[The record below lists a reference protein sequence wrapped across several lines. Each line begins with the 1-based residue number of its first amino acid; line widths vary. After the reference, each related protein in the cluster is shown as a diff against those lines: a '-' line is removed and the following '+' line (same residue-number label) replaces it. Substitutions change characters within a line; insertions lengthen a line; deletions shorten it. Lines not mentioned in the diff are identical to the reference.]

1 MLSPS
6 TQHRLPVTA
15 RATMETPTPATY
27 YWVQR
32 LGRRLYGR
40 KSQLL
45 DSCRS
50 RHCTSTQEAHYQ
62 HHAYHRVPSPHAQ
75 DLLRVKTNEHGQ
87 LQCRGC
93 DQITYLLRW
102 AEAERRK
109 DPNHKGISPKR
120 IIHNSYVE
128 LDLCA
133 RISNC
138 DACQIVRRALLL
150 DQITGRDAERL
161 RHTDNQWPVQVAL
174 DIRPGGDSLQVTI
187 EKGSGVPMFSATV
200 VLSQK
205 PCLAVGKK
213 TKAPSATSRLRP
225 NFEELRQ
232 VVSNC
237 HDNHQCS
244 SRYRWNSRNPS
255 WLLEILGDGN
265 VRVVPGPDHLVP
277 YVVLSYSWGDPTT
290 MPAEEWARIK
300 GASTKTVNGVPAPER
315 TNPFPRSIL
324 PETMQDAIAIT
335 QELDFKYIWI
345 DNVCIPKGTDWD
357 TEASLMHEV
366 YGNAAFTLLASSS
379 TKATEPML
387 YDRLAW
393 LQEPKP
399 CKLRNHFLYNTQKAL
414 HEVRLDPPASQ
425 RAWTL
430 QEERLSP
437 RILYW
442 TGQRWYWSCPEHQ
455 TVESSPLDLPSPAC
469 TSEDLTWSPPQR
481 FLDVCRI
488 GDFQSIDQEWL
499 DIVEAYTRR
508 DLAHSADRFLAISG
522 LAVRFLEAKMDGGG
536 KTRVSEQYLAGL
548 WREDLARHLSWSVAS
563 AVDSKGSHQDVAPSW
578 SWASLPLC
586 VNTKMRHAFRQSP
599 HFQFLG
605 VRQFSFD
612 HTPVIPTVTL
622 NQQVIT
628 DPRLRSK
635 LVEQQG
641 RTVKQIE
648 IKGRFRRFI
657 SESSCAVSWEAIE
670 WKRGDRVGF
679 NFEEFPGRDLH
690 SRNHDDGRIVSKD
703 AHGGEVVGQLDYLV
717 PPSGAYFANKKSD
730 SVALA
735 DGEETE
741 LMCLELGELAMLLL
755 QRNPRSADTW
765 RRVGVCISYEQ
776 RKGFFYGCESRTLIL
791 T

>member
-1 MLSPS
+1 M
-6 TQHRLPVTA
+6 TT
-15 RATMETPTPATY
+15 TIMETPTTAS

-32 LGRRLYGR
+32 LGRRLNGR

-50 RHCTSTQEAHYQ
+50 RHYTTISEE
-62 HHAYHRVPSPHAQ
+62 HHHQYPYHRVPSPQPQ
-75 DLLRVKTNEHGQ
+75 DLTRVKTNEHGQ

-102 AEAERRK
+102 AEAEKRK
-109 DPNHKGISPKR
+109 DPNHKGTSPKR
-120 IIHNSYVE
+120 IIHNSYIE
-128 LDLCA
+128 LDMCA
-133 RISNC
+133 RMSNC
-138 DACQIVRRALLL
+138 DACQVVRRALLL

-161 RHTDNQWPVQVAL
+161 RDMENQSPVQVAL
-174 DIRPGGDSLQVTI
+174 DVRPGCDSLLVTI
-187 EKGSGVPMFSATV
+187 ETESGVPLFSATV

-213 TKAPSATSRLRP
+213 TKGPSTPSRLRP
-225 NFEELRQ
+225 NFEELRK
-232 VVSNC
+232 VVNNC
-237 HDNHQCS
+237 HNNHQCS

-255 WLLEILGDGN
+255 WLLQILADGK
-265 VRVVPGPDHLVP
+265 VRVIPGPDRLVD

-300 GASTKTVNGVPAPER
+300 GASTKTIHGVPVAER
-315 TNPFPRSIL
+315 TNQFSRSIL

-335 QELDFKYIWI
+335 QELGYEYIWI

-387 YDRLAW
+387 HDRLAW
-393 LQEPKP
+393 LQEPKH
-399 CKLRNHFLYNTQKAL
+399 CKLRNHFLYNTQKPL

-455 TVESSPLDLPSPAC
+455 TVESSPLDLPSPVS
-469 TSEDLTWSPPQR
+469 TSEEQSWSPPQR

-508 DLAHSADRFLAISG
+508 DLAQSADRFLAISG
-522 LAVRFLEAKMDGGG
+522 LAVRFLEAKMDGGD
-536 KTRVSEQYLAGL
+536 KTRVSEEYIAGL

-563 AVDSKGSHQDVAPSW
+563 AVDPKGSHQEVAPSW

-586 VNTKMRHAFRQSP
+586 VNTKMRHAFKQSP

-605 VRQFSFD
+605 VRQFSS
-612 HTPVIPTVTL
+612 HYTPITGSTNL
-622 NQQVIT
+622 DQQVISN
-628 DPRLRSK
+628 PRLRSK
-635 LVEQQG
+635 LAEQQG
-641 RTVKQIE
+641 RTIKQIE
-648 IKGRFRRFI
+648 IRGRFRRFI
-657 SESSCAVSWEAIE
+657 SENSRAVLWEDIE

-679 NFEEFPGRDLH
+679 NFEDFPGQDLH
-690 SRNHDDGRIVSKD
+690 SRNHSDGRIVSKD
-703 AHGGEVVGQLDYLV
+703 AHGGEVVGQLDYVL
-717 PPSGAYFANKKSD
+717 PAGGSLGDNKESHN
-730 SVALA
+730 VALG

-741 LMCLELGELAMLLL
+741 LVCLELGELAMLLL
-755 QRNPRSADTW
+755 QRNPGPKETW
-765 RRVGVCISYEQ
+765 RRVGVCIGYEQ
-776 RKGFFYGCESRTLIL
+776 RKGFFYGCESRTVIL

>member
-1 MLSPS
+1 M
-6 TQHRLPVTA
+6 
-15 RATMETPTPATY
+15 METPTTAS

-32 LGRRLYGR
+32 LGRRLNGR

-50 RHCTSTQEAHYQ
+50 RHYCTITEE
-62 HHAYHRVPSPHAQ
+62 HHHQYPYHRVPSPQPQ
-75 DLLRVKTNEHGQ
+75 DLSRVKTNEHGQ

-109 DPNHKGISPKR
+109 DANHKGTSPKR
-120 IIHNSYVE
+120 IIHNSYIE
-128 LDLCA
+128 LDSCA
-133 RISNC
+133 RMSNC
-138 DACQIVRRALLL
+138 DACQVARRALLL

-161 RHTDNQWPVQVAL
+161 RDTDNQSPVQVAL
-174 DIRPGGDSLQVTI
+174 DVRPGCDSLLVSI
-187 EKGSGVPMFSATV
+187 DSESGVPLFSATV

-213 TKAPSATSRLRP
+213 TKGPSTPSRLRP

-232 VVSNC
+232 VVNNC
-237 HDNHQCS
+237 HNNHQCS

-255 WLLEILGDGN
+255 WLLQILANGK
-265 VRVVPGPDHLVP
+265 VRVIPGPDRLVD
-277 YVVLSYSWGDPTT
+277 YVVLSYSWGDPAA

-300 GASTKTVNGVPAPER
+300 GASTKTVNGVPVAER
-315 TNPFPRSIL
+315 TNPFSRSIL

-335 QELDFKYIWI
+335 QELGYEYIWI

-379 TKATEPML
+379 TKATERML
-387 YDRLAW
+387 HDRLAW
-393 LQEPKP
+393 LQEPKH
-399 CKLRNHFLYNTQKAL
+399 CKLRNHFLYNTQKPL

-455 TVESSPLDLPSPAC
+455 TVESSPFDLPSPVSA
-469 TSEDLTWSPPQR
+469 SEEQSWSPPQR

-522 LAVRFLEAKMDGGG
+522 LAVRFLEAKMDGGD
-536 KTRVSEQYLAGL
+536 KTRVSEQYISGL

-563 AVDSKGSHQDVAPSW
+563 AVDPRGSHQEVAPSW

-586 VNTKMRHAFRQSP
+586 VNTKMRHAFKQSP

-605 VRQFSFD
+605 VRQFSSD
-612 HTPVIPTVTL
+612 YTPVTASTNL
-622 NQQVIT
+622 GQQVVSN
-628 DPRLRSK
+628 PRLRSK
-635 LVEQQG
+635 LAEQHG
-641 RTVKQIE
+641 RAIKQIE
-648 IKGRFRRFI
+648 IRGRFRRFI
-657 SESSCAVSWEAIE
+657 SEKSRAVSWEDIE
-670 WKRGDRVGF
+670 WKRGERVGF
-679 NFEEFPGRDLH
+679 NFEEFPGQDLH
-690 SRNHDDGRIVSKD
+690 SRNRNDGRIVSKD
-703 AHGGEVVGQLDYLV
+703 AHGGEVVGQLDYVL
-717 PPSGAYFANKKSD
+717 PAGDNHGDKKGSH
-730 SVALA
+730 SVALG

-755 QRNPRSADTW
+755 QRNPGPEETW
-765 RRVGVCISYEQ
+765 RRVGVCIGYEQ
-776 RKGFFYGCESRTLIL
+776 RKGFFYGCESRTVVFA
-791 T
+791 

>member
-1 MLSPS
+1 MSPS
-6 TQHRLPVTA
+6 TPDHLPVMTP
-15 RATMETPTPATY
+15 TMTETPTTAS
-27 YWVQR
+27 YWVHR
-32 LGRRLYGR
+32 LGRRLYSR

-50 RHCTSTQEAHYQ
+50 RHYNTIQEEHYQ
-62 HHAYHRVPSPHAQ
+62 HHVYHRVPSPQAQ

-109 DPNHKGISPKR
+109 DPSHKGTSPKR
-120 IIHNSYVE
+120 IIHNSYIE
-128 LDLCA
+128 LDMCA

-138 DACQIVRRALLL
+138 DACQVVRRALLL

-161 RHTDNQWPVQVAL
+161 RDMDKQWPVHVAL
-174 DIRPGGDSLQVTI
+174 DIRPGGESLLVTI
-187 EKGSGVPMFSATV
+187 EKPSGILLFSATV

-213 TKAPSATSRLRP
+213 TKGPSPASMLRP

-232 VVSNC
+232 VVTNC
-237 HDNHQCS
+237 HENHQCS

-255 WLLEILGDGN
+255 WLLKILPDGK
-265 VRVVPGPDHLVP
+265 VQVIPGPSDLVD
-277 YVVLSYSWGDPTT
+277 YVVLSYSWGDPTA

-300 GASTKTVNGVPAPER
+300 GAATKTINGVPVAER
-315 TNPFPRSIL
+315 TNPFARSLL

-335 QELDFKYIWI
+335 QELHYKYIWI
-345 DNVCIPKGTDWD
+345 DSVCIPKGTDWD

-387 YDRLAW
+387 HDRLAW

-399 CKLRNHFLYNTQKAL
+399 CKLRNHFLCNTQKPL

-455 TVESSPLDLPSPAC
+455 TVESSPLDLPSPVCA
-469 TSEDLTWSPPQR
+469 SEDQSWSPPQR

-536 KTRVSEQYLAGL
+536 KTRVSEEYLAGL

-563 AVDSKGSHQDVAPSW
+563 SVDPGGSHQDVAPSW

-586 VNTKMRHAFRQSP
+586 VNTKMRHAFKQSP
-599 HFQFLG
+599 YFQFVG
-605 VRQFSFD
+605 VRQFSSD
-612 HTPVIPTVTL
+612 YTLIIPTATP
-622 NQQVIT
+622 NQQVGT
-628 DPRLRSK
+628 NPRLRSK
-635 LVEQQG
+635 LAEQQG

-648 IKGRFRRFI
+648 IQGRFRRFI
-657 SESSCAVSWEAIE
+657 SEHSRDVPWEEIE
-670 WKRGDRVGF
+670 WQRGDRVGF
-679 NFEEFPGRDLH
+679 NFEKYPGQDLH
-690 SRNHDDGRIVSKD
+690 SRNYDDGRIVSKD
-703 AHGGEVVGQLDYLV
+703 AHGGEVVGQLDYLL
-717 PPSGAYFANKKSD
+717 PAGGYFGDKKGD

-735 DGEETE
+735 DGDETE

-755 QRNPRSADTW
+755 QRNPGPEETW
-765 RRVGVCISYEQ
+765 RRVGVCIGYEQ
-776 RKGFFYGCESRTLIL
+776 RKGFFYGCESRTVVLA
-791 T
+791 